1 MDETK
6 VKSLID
12 RVIAD
17 RGGSFVVA
25 LAYVGDRLGLFR
37 AMHGT
42 GPLTSEALA
51 RRAGLNER
59 YVREW
64 LKGMVAAEYLEYDPG
79 ADAYSMTEEQG
90 SVLADEASKTYL
102 GGVFQLPMASFQ
114 HMPRF
119 LEVFR
124 DGGGLSY
131 AELGDEIVEAH
142 DRSHRSPFEHS
153 LVQDWL
159 PQVDGLEA
167 KLHAG
172 AEILDVGCG
181 LGRSSLVMARAYPR
195 SRVHGL
201 DADPQAIRGAR
212 ASAEEAGVDNLEY
225 LNLPIGDLPP
235 DAAYDFIFAFDCIH
249 DMADPLG
256 ALKAIRG
263 GLEPDGVF
271 VWSELNA
278 SNDPLE
284 NRNPVGRMIS
294 AISPFH
300 CLTVSLAYGG
310 MGLGNMLGESGVREL
325 AIQAE
330 FSQCEKLPIKTAL
343 QQFFALRP

>member
-1 MDETK
+1 MMRVRTAMKGCLAVEQNK
-6 VKSLID
+6 IESLIE

-17 RGGSFVVA
+17 RGGAFVVA

-37 AMHGT
+37 AMHGA

-51 RRAGLNER
+51 RKAGLNER

-64 LKGMVAAEYLEYDPG
+64 LKGMVAAEYLEYDPHR
-79 ADAYSMTEEQG
+79 DAYHMTEEQG
-90 SVLADEASKTYL
+90 AVFADPAAKTYL

-124 DGGGLSY
+124 DGGGLTY

-142 DRSHRSPFEHS
+142 DRSHRSPFEHL

-167 KLHAG
+167 KLRAG
-172 AEILDVGCG
+172 AAVLDVGCG

-212 ASAEEAGVDNLEY
+212 ASVATR
-225 LNLPIGDLPP
+225 IGL
-235 DAAYDFIFAFDCIH
+235 
-249 DMADPLG
+249 
-256 ALKAIRG
+256 
-263 GLEPDGVF
+263 
-271 VWSELNA
+271 
-278 SNDPLE
+278 
-284 NRNPVGRMIS
+284 NPVAWSHRY
-294 AISPFH
+294 P
-300 CLTVSLAYGG
+300 
-310 MGLGNMLGESGVREL
+310 ESYPQL
-325 AIQAE
+325 IH
-330 FSQCEKLPIKTAL
+330 IN
-343 QQFFALRP
+343 